1 MGDSEIYF
9 LKPELIEQYLN
20 YKFGIGVEKDEKKA
34 MECLLQAAKAG
45 DSYAIKLYS
54 NIKRKKSK

>member
-20 YKFGIGVEKDEKKA
+20 YKFGIGVEKDEKK
-34 MECLLQAAKAG
+34 
-45 DSYAIKLYS
+45 SYGMS
-54 NIKRKKSK
+54 TSGS